1 MGTIMAKLSVDQALR
16 QAVSYTKKGK
26 IEEAQQLYRAILH
39 AFPENKRAQ
48 QGFAALNKSNQSF
61 KSQGPPQ
68 EKLNQLAN
76 LYKQGQLEAVIK
88 QATQLI
94 KQYPKAFIVWNII
107 GAANKGLG
115 RLADASIALSKATE
129 LNPNYADGFNN
140 LGILL
145 QGQGRVGDAIA
156 SFAKAVAIKP
166 DYAEA
171 LNNMGVALHEQ
182 GRLDDAIKTYRKA
195 IAIKPDYAE
204 AHYNMGSTLKDQGEL
219 AKAIE
224 AYKKAI
230 AIKPDYLEAY
240 NNIGAAYQEQGKLD
254 EAIVAFKKALSLNPD
269 FVGAYYN
276 MGISLKDQGKFDKAG
291 ETFKKALS
299 LNPNYVEAHYN
310 MGVAL
315 QYQGK
320 LNDAIE
326 AYKRALTIKPDYSE
340 AYSNMG
346 VALADQSKLEEAIEA
361 YNKSLSLKPNNAET
375 YLNIGNALADQ
386 GKLEEAIEA
395 YNKSL
400 SLKPDYA
407 EAHSNIGDALK
418 DQGKLE
424 EAIEAYNKSLSLKPD
439 YAEAYSNMG
448 VALADQGKLEEAI
461 EAYNKSLSLKPDYA
475 EAHSNMGYAL
485 LTVKDFNQGFKH
497 HEWRWKTKRRV
508 DHYLKSAKPMWNGE
522 KNQRVLVWGEQGIG
536 DEIMFSSV
544 IFELYAVSLQILV
557 KCDKRLIPLFERSF
571 PNDII
576 YFSKSQPVLE
586 DEYDF
591 HIPVGSLPLT
601 FRKSAEC
608 FKKSAS
614 GFLKCDMAKSKSI
627 KAQLTHEHGKKLVG
641 ISWKT
646 KSAIKNSSTRNVNL
660 AELANALDNSN
671 TQLLCLQYGDVFDE
685 IEAVQRD
692 FGINVMQF
700 NDVDNMNDIDGLASL
715 IMACDQ
721 IVSTTNATVH
731 LAGALGA
738 KVTALL
744 PFSPRWIWG
753 TGSEILWYDSVTPLK
768 QKSPCNWDNVLA
780 SLRSKKYKLINQKS

>member
-1 MGTIMAKLSVDQALR
+1 MAKLSVDQALR

-182 GRLDDAIKTYRKA
+182 GKLDDAIKTYRKA

-361 YNKSLSLKPNNAET
+361 YNKALSLKPNNAET

-418 DQGKLE
+418 
-424 EAIEAYNKSLSLKPD
+424 
-439 YAEAYSNMG
+439 
-448 VALADQGKLEEAI
+448 DQGKLEEAI